1 MQQLF
6 GDPSSTF
13 SWVSNADAASEV
25 AFSMMAWCF
34 AQTVGLKWC
43 KLHDHVKKT
52 MGCLTCEIDTMM
64 KSHDYLTMPSHFE
77 IKSQISF
84 PEALARFILSWASR
98 WTSGWSSGNMRWHL
112 NHEINSHWKLR
123 IGSLRIRTW
132 RLHKKKNRPS
142 HFKGRIW
149 RSLPWKLHASQG
161 LIQNF
166 FQLCMGGNLRTEHWP
181 MHNDDVHPTSLACI
195 SQQQGI
201 YQYFGHQ
208 VLVFFQFLKCF
219 PHLFCKI

>member
-1 MQQLF
+1 MRNRYYDKIEKSCLF
-6 GDPSSTF
+6 D
-13 SWVSNADAASEV
+13 NA
-25 AFSMMAWCF
+25 
-34 AQTVGLKWC
+34 
-43 KLHDHVKKT
+43 
-52 MGCLTCEIDTMM
+52 
-64 KSHDYLTMPSHFE
+64 KSLWN
-77 IKSQISF
+77 QI
-84 PEALARFILSWASR
+84 PNLLSWSLGPLHPFLGIALDFWMVIR
-98 WTSGWSSGNMRWHL
+98 KHEMRPQSWNKFTL
-112 NHEINSHWKLR
+112 EMK

-132 RLHKKKNRPS
+132 RLQKMKNIPS

-149 RSLPWKLHASQG
+149 RSLPRKLHASQG

-181 MHNDDVHPTSLACI
+181 MHDDDVHPTSLACI

-219 PHLFCKI
+219 PHLFCKIKALCDSDTWVLLV